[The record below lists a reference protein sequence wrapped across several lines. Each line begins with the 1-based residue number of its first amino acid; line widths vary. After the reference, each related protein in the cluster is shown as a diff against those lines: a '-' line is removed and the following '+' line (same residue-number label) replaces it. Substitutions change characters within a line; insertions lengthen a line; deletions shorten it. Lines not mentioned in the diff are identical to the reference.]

1 MKIKSVG
8 DKSENQKAKDLT
20 KVNGNDM
27 NEVLWWS
34 SQLGVAPEKL
44 FSLIKDAGDSSEK
57 IRNYIKTMK

>member
-1 MKIKSVG
+1 METNLKIK
-8 DKSENQKAKDLT
+8 KPQDLT

-34 SQLGVAPEKL
+34 SQLGVSPEKL
-44 FSLIKDAGDSSEK
+44 FSLIKGVGDSSEK